1 MEEKGWREA
10 IEAVSGARENSGK
23 DIQLLLVG
31 DGPEYDRMLHLD
43 DGVPAFVHL
52 EGFQRNVRGYF
63 AVADMGFLPS
73 KFRGESFPLVIIEC
87 LQSGV
92 PFLASDIGE
101 IARMLDGPEG
111 MAGAVLPLDN
121 DKIDIPALQDMIVRV
136 ATDQQLHQSMCNAVP
151 KATAKFDP
159 EILAK
164 KHDAAYRAAL
174 EVVV

>member
-1 MEEKGWREA
+1 M
-10 IEAVSGARENSGK
+10 
-23 DIQLLLVG
+23 LVG

-43 DGVPAFVHL
+43 DGLPAFVHL

-101 IARMLDGPEG
+101 IARMLNGPEG
-111 MAGAVLPLDN
+111 MAGAVLPLDS
-121 DKIDIPALQDMIVRV
+121 DKIDIPALQDVIVRV
-136 ATDQQLHQSMCNAVP
+136 ATDPDLHQAMCNAVP
-151 KATAKFDP
+151 AATAKFDP
-159 EILAK
+159 EILAN